1 MTEKEIGIS
10 STIIAWYQIHKRDL
24 PWRETSDPYLIWI
37 SEIILQQTRV
47 AQGLEYYK
55 HFISRFPDIMT
66 LASATEDEVLKY
78 WQGLGYYS
86 RARNL
91 RTAAIS
97 VANRFGGEFPKD
109 YKAILSLKG
118 IGEYTASA
126 IVSFAWDMPYP
137 VLDGNVYRVLSRLYA
152 IDLPIGTT
160 ESKKVFTELA
170 TCLMDKQRAGLYN
183 QAIMDFGALQCTP
196 SSPDCA
202 GCPLVETCHAARHG
216 CVAQLPAKKRKPQ
229 TTDRY
234 FCYLF
239 VRTGD
244 RILLHKRTGDDI
256 WQGLYELPLVESGRA
271 WTEDELC
278 ASPAYRSFFP
288 EGEVPQKV
296 RAAQKGVKHVLSHQ
310 VIHADFYEVLL
321 PEESAAFAGCLRVP
335 AGEVGQYAMPRLVQ
349 RFLEG
354 HL

>member
-1 MTEKEIGIS
+1 MNLFTRTLME
-10 STIIAWYQIHKRDL
+10 WYARHGRDL
-24 PWRETSDPYLIWI
+24 PWRNTADPYRIWV

-47 AQGLEYYK
+47 AQGYDYYLR
-55 HFISRFPDIMT
+55 FVQRFPDVGT
-66 LASATEDEVLKY
+66 LAAATEEEVLRY

-91 RTAAIS
+91 HAA
-97 VANRFGGEFPKD
+97 ARNMEGHFPTT
-109 YKAILSLKG
+109 YQGVLALKG
-118 IGEYTASA
+118 VGEYTAAA
-126 IVSFAWDMPYP
+126 ICSIAYGMPYA
-137 VLDGNVYRVLSRLYA
+137 VVDGNVQRVLARYFGISEPADTAKGKKAFRAVADEMLHPSRPG
-152 IDLPIGTT
+152 D
-160 ESKKVFTELA
+160 
-170 TCLMDKQRAGLYN
+170 YN

-202 GCPLVETCHAARHG
+202 GCPLIETCHAARHG

-234 FCYLF
+234 FCYLL

-256 WQGLYELPLVESGRA
+256 WQGLYELPLVESGRV

-278 ASPAYRSFFP
+278 ASPAYRSYFP

-296 RAAQKGVKHVLSHQ
+296 RAVQKGVRHVLSHQ

-321 PEESAAFAGCLRVP
+321 PEESAAFTGCLRVP
-335 AGEVGQYAMPRLVQ
+335 AWEVGQYAMPRLVQ